1 MTDAPPANGVAPRIA
16 PFIRLAHAL
25 GFRMR
30 RLYTSLVLARCYGRI
45 GKGSIVFRQDMVRFP
60 HRITIG
66 RRSILR
72 HGGRIEIIMHGQ
84 DRLPWLSI
92 GDDVNIEQNVHIVC
106 HDRIRIGNNVSIT
119 GNCAIVDVSHPVD
132 AIERGIKI
140 GDAIDPAP
148 GEVNIGDNCFI
159 GFGSI
164 ILPGVT
170 IGENCVIGA
179 GSVVTRDIP
188 PNSIA
193 SGAPAR
199 VIRPRTTQ
207 PVREA

>member
-1 MTDAPPANGVAPRIA
+1 MADVPPTDGLARRIA
-16 PFIRLAHAL
+16 PLIRIGHAL

-30 RLYTSLVLARCYGRI
+30 RLYTRLILARCYGRI
-45 GKGSIVFRQDMVRFP
+45 GRGSVVFRQDMVRFP

-66 RRSILR
+66 DHTILR
-72 HGGRIEIIMHGQ
+72 HGGRIEMVMRGQ
-84 DRLPWLSI
+84 NPLPWLSI
-92 GDDVNIEQNVHIVC
+92 GDNVNIEQNVHIVC
-106 HDRIRIGNNVSIT
+106 HGRIRIGDNVSIT

-132 AIERGIKI
+132 AIERGMKI

-148 GEVNIGDNCFI
+148 GHVEIGDNCFV
-159 GFGSI
+159 GFGST

-199 VIRPRTTQ
+199 VLRPRTMQ
-207 PVREA
+207 SVRKN

>member
-1 MTDAPPANGVAPRIA
+1 MGGSARAASSFARTWYAFPIA
-16 PFIRLAHAL
+16 SP
-25 GFRMR
+25 
-30 RLYTSLVLARCYGRI
+30 SV
-45 GKGSIVFRQDMVRFP
+45 
-60 HRITIG
+60 
-66 RRSILR
+66 
-72 HGGRIEIIMHGQ
+72 EIIMHGQ

-106 HDRIRIGNNVSIT
+106 HERIRIGNNVSIT

>member
-1 MTDAPPANGVAPRIA
+1 MTNAPPTRGFPQRVARPIQ
-16 PFIRLAHAL
+16 LAHAL
-25 GFRMR
+25 HFRIR
-30 RLYTSLVLARCYGRI
+30 RIYTTLILARCYGRI
-45 GKGSIVFRQDMVRFP
+45 GEGSTIFHQDMVRFP

-66 RRSILR
+66 RRSIIR
-72 HGGRIEIIMHGQ
+72 HGGRIEIVMHGQ
-84 DRLPWLSI
+84 DPLPWLSI

-106 HDRIRIGNNVSIT
+106 HGRIRIGNNVSIT

-132 AIERGIKI
+132 AIERGMKI

-148 GEVNIGDNCFI
+148 DHVEIGDNCFI
-159 GFGSI
+159 GFGST

-188 PNSIA
+188 SNSIA
-193 SGAPAR
+193 SGSPAR
-199 VIRPRTTQ
+199 VLRPRTM
-207 PVREA
+207 

>member
-1 MTDAPPANGVAPRIA
+1 MTDAPPTKGLPQRIA
-16 PFIRLAHAL
+16 RLIQLAHAAH
-25 GFRMR
+25 FRVR
-30 RLYTSLVLARCYGRI
+30 RLYTTLILARCYGRI
-45 GKGSIVFRQDMVRFP
+45 GKGSVVFHQDMVRFP

-66 RRSILR
+66 RRSIIR
-72 HGGRIEIIMHGQ
+72 HGGRIEIVIHGQ
-84 DRLPWLSI
+84 DPLPWLSI

-106 HDRIRIGNNVSIT
+106 HCRIRIGNNVSIT

-132 AIERGIKI
+132 AIERGMKI
-140 GDAIDPAP
+140 GDAIDPAASHV
-148 GEVNIGDNCFI
+148 EIGDNCFI
-159 GFGSI
+159 GFGST

-188 PNSIA
+188 SNSIA

-199 VIRPRTTQ
+199 VLRPRTM
-207 PVREA
+207 